1 MKAATITQP
10 LASAAPAVDDQ
21 TLRPLNPRTLTID
34 IVLPVLNEAHVLE
47 RSVTKLHRYLAS
59 NLPYKWRII
68 IADNSSTDDTAAIA
82 RQLAE
87 RYPEIRL
94 LQLPEKGRG
103 RALKQAWVS
112 SKADIIAYMDIDLST
127 NLDSFKPMIT
137 SLITGDAGL
146 VTGSRLMKQSRTTRG
161 FKREFISRC
170 YNRIIR
176 TTMKT
181 KFVDAQCGFKALRR
195 DVAQKLLPHIK
206 DTAWFFDTE
215 LLIKAEYNGYKI
227 HEEPVEWIEDTDSR
241 VDVVKTA
248 TEDIKGLSR
257 VRQEYGQ
264 SSFGEM
270 AAFGGLLLFTSIF
283 YLWNLTING
292 MANSYYAA
300 AAQAASTSWLAWL
313 FGSLDVANFVSV
325 DKPPISMMIMGLFGR
340 LFVFSSW
347 SMLLPHALAG
357 IATVVLVYLVIRRW
371 YGARAGLIAGIVMAM
386 TPAAALMFR
395 FNNPDSFLTLFLTAS
410 AYAFLRS
417 FEGKQPVLWLS
428 IAGLFTGLAFNTKM
442 LQGLLLLPIMTII
455 YISFAPPKLVTR
467 LWHLGVAGIATIVST
482 FWWSILVWLTPAVNR
497 PWVGST
503 SDNSIWSLIFGY
515 NGFGRLL
522 GDGGGPGGRP
532 GGMMQMG
539 AQAASQTAS
548 PTAQLMT
555 PPIGMMGG
563 SFGAGG
569 HGNGPGGVGFGG
581 ETGVL
586 RIFNESFGPNI
597 AWLIPVA
604 LISAG
609 LVIWLLRRAPRHN
622 KERIGVL
629 LWLGWLLIHVAIFSM
644 TSGTIHPY
652 YVVSMAPAVVALV
665 GIGAPYIWQA
675 YTRRTKVAWIL
686 PLSIALTTILSIIM
700 LGYSNYWPWLMWLVM
715 IAGGVATILTL
726 LPLSQTRRLKQ
737 IILGLA
743 ITASMAAPIVFSV
756 STVATA
762 HSGSIPT
769 AGPGASAMSNTNN
782 ESARAESTLVSF
794 LLENRH
800 GTTWLA
806 AVNSANESAPI
817 QLSSGQPVMAIG
829 GFNGSDSTLT
839 LSQFKQL
846 VKQGKVRYYV
856 VNSGQGKSGG
866 PGGMGGPGGNSEI
879 LSWVKSAGS
888 KVDYGGTQ
896 YTVYDLAAAA

>member
-21 TLRPLNPRTLTID
+21 ILRPLNPRTLTVD

-47 RSVTKLHRYLAS
+47 RSVTKLHRCLAS

-68 IADNSSTDDTAAIA
+68 IADNGSTDDTAAIA
-82 RQLAE
+82 RRLAE
-87 RYPEIRL
+87 RHPEIRL

-103 RALKQAWVS
+103 RVLKQAWMS
-112 SKADIIAYMDIDLST
+112 SKADILSYMDIDLST

-137 SLITGDAGL
+137 PLITGDAGL
-146 VTGSRLMKQSRTTRG
+146 ATGSRLMKQSRTTRG

-270 AAFGGLLLFTSIF
+270 AAFGGLLLFTAIF

-300 AAQAASTSWLAWL
+300 AAQAASANWTAWL
-313 FGSLDVANFVSV
+313 FGSLDAANFVSV

-340 LFVFSSW
+340 IFGFSSW

-357 IATVVLVYLVIRRW
+357 IATVALVYLTVKRW
-371 YGARAGLIAGIVMAM
+371 YGARAGLITGIVMAM

-417 FEGKQPVLWLS
+417 FEGKRPVLWLS
-428 IAGLFTGLAFNTKM
+428 LAGLFTGFAFNTKM

-455 YISFAPPKLVTR
+455 YISFARPKFTTR
-467 LWHLGVAGIATIVST
+467 MWHLSVAGIVTIVST

-503 SDNSIWSLIFGY
+503 NDNNIWSLIFGY
-515 NGFGRLL
+515 NGFGRLF
-522 GDGGGPGGRP
+522 GHGGGPGGGAP
-532 GGMMQMG
+532 GGGG
-539 AQAASQTAS
+539 AANMAQIGTQAAQSTQ
-548 PTAQLMT
+548 MT
-555 PPIGMMGG
+555 PLTGG
-563 SFGAGG
+563 GLGAGG
-569 HGNGPGGVGFGG
+569 RGGGPGGVGFGG
-581 ETGVL
+581 ETGLL

-604 LISAG
+604 LIGGG
-609 LVIWLLRRAPRHN
+609 LVIWLLRRAPRRN
-622 KERIGVL
+622 KERVGVL
-629 LWLGWLLIHVAIFSM
+629 LWLGWLLIHIVIFSM

-652 YVVSMAPAVVALV
+652 YVIAMAPAVAALV

-675 YTRRTKVAWIL
+675 YTRRTKIAWLL
-686 PLSIALTTILSIIM
+686 PLSIAATTILSVVM
-700 LGYSNYWPWLMWLVM
+700 LGYNNYWPWLIWLV
-715 IAGGVATILTL
+715 IATGGVATILTL
-726 LPLSQTRRLKQ
+726 LPLAQTKRLKQ
-737 IILGLA
+737 IILSLA
-743 ITASMAAPIVFSV
+743 IIVGMAAPIAFSI

-769 AGPGASAMSNTNN
+769 AGPGATAINGTNN
-782 ESARAESTLVSF
+782 ESAQAESSLIAY
-794 LLENRH
+794 LLANQN
-800 GTTWLA
+800 GAAWMA

-839 LSQFKQL
+839 LAQFKQL
-846 VKQGKVRYYV
+846 VKEGKVRYYV
-856 VNSGQGKSGG
+856 ASRGQGKSGG
-866 PGGMGGPGGNSEI
+866 PGGPGDNSEI
-879 LSWVKSAGS
+879 ASWATSSGVKVA
-888 KVDYGGTQ
+888 YGGTQ
-896 YTVYDLAAAA
+896 YIVYDLSAA

>member
-1 MKAATITQP
+1 M
-10 LASAAPAVDDQ
+10 AS
-21 TLRPLNPRTLTID
+21 
-34 IVLPVLNEAHVLE
+34 
-47 RSVTKLHRYLAS
+47 
-59 NLPYKWRII
+59 
-68 IADNSSTDDTAAIA
+68 
-82 RQLAE
+82 
-87 RYPEIRL
+87 
-94 LQLPEKGRG
+94 
-103 RALKQAWVS
+103 
-112 SKADIIAYMDIDLST
+112 
-127 NLDSFKPMIT
+127 
-137 SLITGDAGL
+137 
-146 VTGSRLMKQSRTTRG
+146 
-161 FKREFISRC
+161 
-170 YNRIIR
+170 
-176 TTMKT
+176 
-181 KFVDAQCGFKALRR
+181 
-195 DVAQKLLPHIK
+195 
-206 DTAWFFDTE
+206 
-215 LLIKAEYNGYKI
+215 
-227 HEEPVEWIEDTDSR
+227 
-241 VDVVKTA
+241 
-248 TEDIKGLSR
+248 
-257 VRQEYGQ
+257 
-264 SSFGEM
+264 
-270 AAFGGLLLFTSIF
+270 FGGLLLFTAIF
-283 YLWNLTING
+283 YLWHLTING
-292 MANSYYAA
+292 MANSYYAV
-300 AAQAASTSWLAWL
+300 AAQAASTNWTAWL
-313 FGSLDVANFVSV
+313 FGSLDAANFVSV

-340 LFVFSSW
+340 IFGFSSW

-357 IATVVLVYLVIRRW
+357 IATVALVYLTVKRW
-371 YGARAGLIAGIVMAM
+371 YGARAGLIAGIVMAL

-515 NGFGRLL
+515 NGFGRLF
-522 GDGGGPGGRP
+522 GHGGGPGGGAP
-532 GGMMQMG
+532 GGGRAANMAQIG
-539 AQAASQTAS
+539 TQAAQSTQMVS
-548 PTAQLMT
+548 PT
-555 PPIGMMGG
+555 GMVGG
-563 SFGAGG
+563 LGADGRGG
-569 HGNGPGGVGFGG
+569 GPAGVGFGG
-581 ETGVL
+581 ETGLL

-622 KERIGVL
+622 NERIGVL
-629 LWLGWLLIHVAIFSM
+629 LWLGWLLMHIVIFSM
-644 TSGTIHPY
+644 TSGIIHPY
-652 YVVSMAPAVVALV
+652 YVVAMAPAVAALV

-686 PLSIALTTILSIIM
+686 LLSIALTTILSIIM

-726 LPLSQTRRLKQ
+726 LPLSQTKRLKQ

-743 ITASMAAPIVFSV
+743 ITAGMAVPIVFSV

-769 AGPGASAMSNTNN
+769 VGPGASAMSNTNN

-817 QLSSGQPVMAIG
+817 QLSSSQPVMAIG

-839 LSQFKQL
+839 LSQLKQL

-856 VNSGQGKSGG
+856 VNSRQGKSGG
-866 PGGMGGPGGNSEI
+866 PSGMSGPGGNSEI
-879 LSWVKSAGS
+879 LSWVKSTGS

-896 YTVYDLAAAA
+896 YTVYDLSAAA

>member
-21 TLRPLNPRTLTID
+21 TLRPLNPRTLTVD
-34 IVLPVLNEAHVLE
+34 IVLPVFNEAHMLE
-47 RSVTKLHRYLAS
+47 QSVTKLHKYLAS
-59 NLPYKWRII
+59 NLPYKWRIV
-68 IADNSSTDDTAAIA
+68 IADNGSTDSTAAIA

-112 SKADIIAYMDIDLST
+112 SKADILAYMDIDLST

-270 AAFGGLLLFTSIF
+270 AAFDGLLLFTAIF

-300 AAQAASTSWLAWL
+300 AAQAASTNWTAWL
-313 FGSLDVANFVSV
+313 FGSLDAANFVSV

-340 LFVFSSW
+340 IFGFSSW
-347 SMLLPHALAG
+347 SMLLPHAMAG
-357 IATVVLVYLVIRRW
+357 IATVALVYLTVKRW

-410 AYAFLRS
+410 AYSFLRS
-417 FEGKQPVLWLS
+417 FEGNKPVLWLS
-428 IAGLFTGLAFNTKM
+428 LAGLFTGFAFNTKM
-442 LQGLLLLPIMTII
+442 LQGLMVLPIMTML

-467 LWHLGVAGIATIVST
+467 LWHLGVAGVVTAIST
-482 FWWSILVWLTPAVNR
+482 LWWSVLVWLTPAANR

-503 SDNSIWSLIFGY
+503 NDNNIWSLIFGY
-515 NGFGRLL
+515 NGFGRLFGHGSGPGGGAPGGGGAANMAQIGTQAAQSTQMVSPTGMVGGL
-522 GDGGGPGGRP
+522 GADGRGGGP
-532 GGMMQMG
+532 
-539 AQAASQTAS
+539 A
-548 PTAQLMT
+548 
-555 PPIGMMGG
+555 
-563 SFGAGG
+563 
-569 HGNGPGGVGFGG
+569 GVGFGG
-581 ETGVL
+581 ETGLL

-604 LISAG
+604 LIGGG
-609 LVIWLLRRAPRHN
+609 LVIWLLRRAPRRN
-622 KERIGVL
+622 KERVGVL
-629 LWLGWLLIHVAIFSM
+629 LWLGWLLIHIVIFSM

-652 YVVSMAPAVVALV
+652 YVIAMAPAVAALV

-675 YTRRTKVAWIL
+675 YTRRTKIAWLL
-686 PLSIALTTILSIIM
+686 PLSIAATTILSVVM
-700 LGYSNYWPWLMWLVM
+700 LGYNNYWPWLIWLV
-715 IAGGVATILTL
+715 IATGGVATILTL
-726 LPLSQTRRLKQ
+726 LPLAQTKRLKR
-737 IILGLA
+737 IILSLA
-743 ITASMAAPIVFSV
+743 IIAGMAAPIAFSI

-769 AGPGASAMSNTNN
+769 AGPGATAINGTNN
-782 ESARAESTLVSF
+782 ESAQAESSLIAY
-794 LLENRH
+794 LLANQN
-800 GTTWLA
+800 GAAWIA

-839 LSQFKQL
+839 LAQFKQL
-846 VKQGKVRYYV
+846 VKEGKIRYYV
-856 VNSGQGKSGG
+856 TSSRQGKSGD
-866 PGGMGGPGGNSEI
+866 PGGAGGPGGNSEI
-879 LSWVKSAGS
+879 ASWATSSGVKVA
-888 KVDYGGTQ
+888 YGGTQ
-896 YTVYDLAAAA
+896 YIVYDLSAA

>member
-10 LASAAPAVDDQ
+10 LASAAPAVDGQ
-21 TLRPLNPRTLTID
+21 TLRPLNPRTLTVD
-34 IVLPVLNEAHVLE
+34 IVLPVFNEAHMFE
-47 RSVTKLHRYLAS
+47 QSVTKLHKYLAS
-59 NLPYKWRII
+59 NLPYKWRIV
-68 IADNSSTDDTAAIA
+68 IADNGSTDGTAAIA
-82 RQLAE
+82 RRLAE

-112 SKADIIAYMDIDLST
+112 SKADILAYMDIDLST

-270 AAFGGLLLFTSIF
+270 AAFGGLLLFTAIF

-300 AAQAASTSWLAWL
+300 AAQAASTNWTAWL
-313 FGSLDVANFVSV
+313 FGSLDAANFVSV

-340 LFVFSSW
+340 IFGFSSW

-357 IATVVLVYLVIRRW
+357 IATVALVYLTVKRW
-371 YGARAGLIAGIVMAM
+371 YGARAGLIAGIVMAL

-428 IAGLFTGLAFNTKM
+428 LAGLFTGLAFNTKM
-442 LQGLLLLPIMTII
+442 LQGLMVLPIMTII

-467 LWHLGVAGIATIVST
+467 LWHLGVAGVVTAIST
-482 FWWSILVWLTPAVNR
+482 LWWSVLVWLTPAANR

-503 SDNSIWSLIFGY
+503 NDNNIWSLIFGY
-515 NGFGRLL
+515 NGFGRLF
-522 GDGGGPGGRP
+522 GHGGGPGGGAP
-532 GGMMQMG
+532 GGGG
-539 AQAASQTAS
+539 AANMAQIGTQAAQS
-548 PTAQLMT
+548 AQITSLT
-555 PPIGMMGG
+555 GG
-563 SFGAGG
+563 GLGADGRGG
-569 HGNGPGGVGFGG
+569 GPAGVGFGG
-581 ETGVL
+581 ETGLL

-604 LISAG
+604 LIGGG
-609 LVIWLLRRAPRHN
+609 LVIWLLRRAPRRN
-622 KERIGVL
+622 KERVGVL
-629 LWLGWLLIHVAIFSM
+629 LWLGWLLIHIVIFSM

-652 YVVSMAPAVVALV
+652 YVIAMAPAVAALV

-675 YTRRTKVAWIL
+675 YTRRTKIAWLL
-686 PLSIALTTILSIIM
+686 PLSIAATTILSVVM
-700 LGYSNYWPWLMWLVM
+700 LGYNNYWPWLIWLV
-715 IAGGVATILTL
+715 IATGGVATILTL
-726 LPLSQTRRLKQ
+726 LPLAQTKRLKQ
-737 IILGLA
+737 IILSLA
-743 ITASMAAPIVFSV
+743 IIAGMAAPIAFSI

-769 AGPGASAMSNTNN
+769 AGPGATAINGTNN
-782 ESARAESTLVSF
+782 ESTQAESSLIAY
-794 LLENRH
+794 LLANQN
-800 GTTWLA
+800 GAAWIA
-806 AVNSANESAPI
+806 AVNSANESAPV

-839 LSQFKQL
+839 LAQFKQL
-846 VKQGKVRYYV
+846 VKEGKIRYYV
-856 VNSGQGKSGG
+856 TSSGQGKSGD
-866 PGGMGGPGGNSEI
+866 PGGAGGPGGNSEI
-879 LSWVKSAGS
+879 ASWATSSGVKVA
-888 KVDYGGTQ
+888 YGGTQ
-896 YTVYDLAAAA
+896 YIVYDLSAA

>member
-1 MKAATITQP
+1 
-10 LASAAPAVDDQ
+10 
-21 TLRPLNPRTLTID
+21 
-34 IVLPVLNEAHVLE
+34 
-47 RSVTKLHRYLAS
+47 
-59 NLPYKWRII
+59 
-68 IADNSSTDDTAAIA
+68 
-82 RQLAE
+82 
-87 RYPEIRL
+87 
-94 LQLPEKGRG
+94 
-103 RALKQAWVS
+103 
-112 SKADIIAYMDIDLST
+112 
-127 NLDSFKPMIT
+127 
-137 SLITGDAGL
+137 
-146 VTGSRLMKQSRTTRG
+146 
-161 FKREFISRC
+161 
-170 YNRIIR
+170 
-176 TTMKT
+176 MKT

-248 TEDIKGLSR
+248 IEDIKGLSR

-270 AAFGGLLLFTSIF
+270 AAFGGLLLFTAIF

-300 AAQAASTSWLAWL
+300 AAQAASTNWTAWL
-313 FGSLDVANFVSV
+313 FGSLDAANFVSV

-340 LFVFSSW
+340 IFGFSSW

-357 IATVVLVYLVIRRW
+357 IATVALVYLTVKRW

-417 FEGKQPVLWLS
+417 FEGKWPVLWLS
-428 IAGLFTGLAFNTKM
+428 LAGLFTRFAFNTKM

-455 YISFAPPKLVTR
+455 YISFARSKFTTR
-467 LWHLGVAGIATIVST
+467 MWHLSVAGIVTIVST
-482 FWWSILVWLTPAVNR
+482 FWWSVLVWLTPAANR

-522 GDGGGPGGRP
+522 GDGGGPGSRP

-548 PTAQLMT
+548 PAAQAMT

-563 SFGAGG
+563 SFGAG
-569 HGNGPGGVGFGG
+569 GPGGVGFGG

-597 AWLIPVA
+597 AWLIPAA
-604 LISAG
+604 LIGGG
-609 LVIWLLRRAPRHN
+609 LVIWLLRHAPRDN
-622 KERIGVL
+622 KERAGVL
-629 LWLGWLLIHVAIFSM
+629 LWLGWLFIHIVVFSM

-652 YVVSMAPAVVALV
+652 YVVAMAPAVAALV
-665 GIGAPYIWQA
+665 GIGVPYIWKA
-675 YTRRTKVAWIL
+675 YTRRTHVWWIV
-686 PLSIALTTILSIIM
+686 PLTIATTTITSVIM
-700 LGYSNYWPWLMWLVM
+700 LGYRNDRTILMWIV
-715 IAGGVATILTL
+715 GVAGVAATGIAVMPPPHT
-726 LPLSQTRRLKQ
+726 STRLRRMA
-737 IILGLA
+737 LA
-743 ITASMAAPIVFSV
+743 CAVISACAAPIAYSI
-756 STVATA
+756 STILVA

-769 AGPGASAMSNTNN
+769 AGPNASAMNNTNN
-782 ESARAESTLVSF
+782 ETAFAEAALVKF
-794 LLENRH
+794 LLANQR
-800 GTTWLA
+800 GATWIA
-806 AVNSANESAPI
+806 AVDSANTSAPI
-817 QLSSGQPVMAIG
+817 QLSTKQPVMALG

-839 LSQFKQL
+839 LQSFKQL
-846 VKQGKVRYYV
+846 VATGKVRYYV
-856 VNSGQGKSGG
+856 VDSRSRG
-866 PGGMGGPGGNSEI
+866 GGPGGNSDI
-879 LSWVKSAGS
+879 AQWA
-888 KVDYGGTQ
+888 
-896 YTVYDLAAAA
+896 

>member
-21 TLRPLNPRTLTID
+21 TLRPLNPRTLTVD
-34 IVLPVLNEAHVLE
+34 IVLPVFNEAHMFE
-47 RSVTKLHRYLAS
+47 QSVTKLHKYLAS
-59 NLPYKWRII
+59 NLPYKWRIV
-68 IADNSSTDDTAAIA
+68 IADNGSTDGTAAIA
-82 RQLAE
+82 RRLAE

-112 SKADIIAYMDIDLST
+112 SKADILAYMDIDLST
-127 NLDSFKPMIT
+127 NLDSFEPMIAP
-137 SLITGDAGL
+137 LITGDAGL
-146 VTGSRLMKQSRTTRG
+146 ATGSRLMKQSRTTRG

-181 KFVDAQCGFKALRR
+181 KFVDAQCGFKAIRR

-215 LLIKAEYNGYKI
+215 LLVKAEYNGYKI

-270 AAFGGLLLFTSIF
+270 AAFGGLLLFTAIF

-300 AAQAASTSWLAWL
+300 AAQAASTNWTAWL
-313 FGSLDVANFVSV
+313 FGSLDAANFVSV
-325 DKPPISMMIMGLFGR
+325 DKPPINMMIMGLFGR
-340 LFVFSSW
+340 IFGFSSW

-357 IATVVLVYLVIRRW
+357 IATVALVYLTVKRW
-371 YGARAGLIAGIVMAM
+371 YDARAGLIAGIVMAM

-417 FEGKQPVLWLS
+417 FEGKRPVLWLS
-428 IAGLFTGLAFNTKM
+428 LAGLFTGFAFNTKM

-455 YISFAPPKLVTR
+455 YISFAHSKFTTR
-467 LWHLGVAGIATIVST
+467 MWHLGVAGVVTAVST
-482 FWWSILVWLTPAVNR
+482 LWWSVLAWLTPAANR

-503 SDNSIWSLIFGY
+503 NDNNIWSLIFGY
-515 NGFGRLL
+515 NGFGRLF
-522 GDGGGPGGRP
+522 GHGSGPGGGAP
-532 GGMMQMG
+532 GGGG
-539 AQAASQTAS
+539 AANMAQIGTQAAQS
-548 PTAQLMT
+548 AQMT
-555 PPIGMMGG
+555 PLTGG
-563 SFGAGG
+563 GLGAGG
-569 HGNGPGGVGFGG
+569 RGGGPGGVGFGG
-581 ETGVL
+581 ETGLL

-597 AWLIPVA
+597 AWLILVA
-604 LISAG
+604 LIGGG
-609 LVIWLLRRAPRHN
+609 LVIWLLRRAPRRN
-622 KERIGVL
+622 KERVGVL
-629 LWLGWLLIHVAIFSM
+629 LWLGWLLIHIVIFSM

-652 YVVSMAPAVVALV
+652 YVVAMAPAVAALV

-726 LPLSQTRRLKQ
+726 LPLSQTKRLKQ
-737 IILGLA
+737 IILVLA
-743 ITASMAAPIVFSV
+743 ITAGMAAPIVFSV

-817 QLSSGQPVMAIG
+817 QLSSSQPVMAIG

-856 VNSGQGKSGG
+856 VNSRQGKSGG
-866 PGGMGGPGGNSEI
+866 PSGMGGSGSNSEI
-879 LSWVKSAGS
+879 LAWMKSTGS

-896 YTVYDLAAAA
+896 YTVYDLAVAA